1 MPQLPMS
8 LLSSIGTDGVLLPI
22 IALLLGLIASVIAA
36 LLQIILRHRK
46 GETTQDR
53 INRLAK
59 SLAGAVQLINQIE
72 KEIEERR
79 SLVTKLQNDIHTY
92 KRIASLNRSEV
103 EAVSQ
108 LLRGE
113 LRREGGRAFW
123 KTAAV
128 DFLFFVLGAGITMVF
143 NRMSVR

>member
-1 MPQLPMS
+1 MLHLSMP
-8 LLSSIGTDGVLLPI
+8 LLSLPNIDGILLPVT
-22 IALLLGLIASVIAA
+22 ALLLGLLASVIAA
-36 LLQIILRHRK
+36 LLQIILRRRK

-123 KTAAV
+123 QNAAV
-128 DFLFFVLGAGITMVF
+128 DFLFFVLGAGITLVLS
-143 NRMSVR
+143 RMSVR